1 MDRRLVLNA
10 HLAVERG
17 HRLDVMEAVDE
28 ENGRAS
34 VLQIVDL
41 DSGVRY
47 VLEEAT
53 RGDVVR
59 WSGRVLDCTV
69 SISTVSI
76 SRGTV
81 GGETIGAEAIS
92 GGTVGAGSRTVLA
105 IDVEGGS
112 AGETNARAALL
123 GADAAVE
130 AAKAEADRWGGSD
143 GVPEPETD
151 RFW

>member
-10 HLAVERG
+10 HLAVARG
-17 HRLDVMEAVDE
+17 HRVDVMEAVDE
-28 ENGRAS
+28 ESGRAS

-41 DSGVRY
+41 DSGIRY
-47 VLEEAT
+47 VRDEGA

-69 SISTVSI
+69 TIDA
-76 SRGTV
+76 G
-81 GGETIGAEAIS
+81 TIG
-92 GGTVGAGSRTVLA
+92 GGTIGAGSRTVLT
-105 IDVEGGS
+105 IDIEGDG
-112 AGETNARAALL
+112 AGATNAHAALL

>member
-10 HLAVERG
+10 HLAVARG
-17 HRLDVMEAVDE
+17 HRVDVMEAVDE
-28 ENGRAS
+28 ESGRAS

-47 VLEEAT
+47 VRDEGT
-53 RGDVVR
+53 RGDIVR
-59 WSGRVLDCTV
+59 WSGRVSDCTV
-69 SISTVSI
+69 
-76 SRGTV
+76 TV
-81 GGETIGAEAIS
+81 GSDA
-92 GGTVGAGSRTVLA
+92 RTVLT
-105 IDVEGGS
+105 IDVEGGG

-130 AAKAEADRWGGSD
+130 AAKAEADRWGGSE

>member
-10 HLAVERG
+10 YLAVARG
-17 HRLDVMEAVDE
+17 HRVDVMEAVDE

-69 SISTVSI
+69 SISTLSI
-76 SRGTV
+76 ST
-81 GGETIGAEAIS
+81 ASIS

>member
-10 HLAVERG
+10 HLAVARG
-17 HRLDVMEAVDE
+17 HRVDVMESVDE
-28 ENGRAS
+28 ESGRAS

-41 DSGVRY
+41 DNGIRFVRD
-47 VLEEAT
+47 ETA

-69 SISTVSI
+69 
-76 SRGTV
+76 
-81 GGETIGAEAIS
+81 TIGA
-92 GGTVGAGSRTVLA
+92 GARTVLTV
-105 IDVEGGS
+105 DVEGDG
-112 AGETNARAALL
+112 AGATNARAALL

>member
-10 HLAVERG
+10 HLAVARG
-17 HRLDVMEAVDE
+17 HRVDVMEAVDAE
-28 ENGRAS
+28 SGRAS

-41 DSGVRY
+41 DSGVCY
-47 VLEEAT
+47 VRDEGT

-69 SISTVSI
+69 TI
-76 SRGTV
+76 
-81 GGETIGAEAIS
+81 GGETIGRETIDAATIS
-92 GGTVGAGSRTVLA
+92 AATIGAGSRTVLT
-105 IDVEGGS
+105 IDVDGDG
-112 AGETNARAALL
+112 AGETNARTALL

>member
-10 HLAVERG
+10 HLAVARG
-17 HRLDVMEAVDE
+17 HRVDVMEAVDE
-28 ENGRAS
+28 ESGRAS

-47 VLEEAT
+47 VRDETA

-69 SISTVSI
+69 
-76 SRGTV
+76 
-81 GGETIGAEAIS
+81 TIG
-92 GGTVGAGSRTVLA
+92 TGARTVLT
-105 IDVEGGS
+105 IDVEGDG
-112 AGETNARAALL
+112 AGATNARTALL

-130 AAKAEADRWGGSD
+130 AAKAEADRWGGSG